1 MSLSALVIDD
11 DENVREFLAS
21 ALEAYQYTVAQAA
34 DGETGV
40 SIVPSWKPDVVLLD
54 VEMSGLSG
62 VDALDRIMAYD
73 ASAAVVMI
81 TSANDVETVR
91 RCLRG
96 GAYDYLIKPLE
107 LPTILET
114 IERAIERRMLQLE
127 VESYRRDLEGLVYSR
142 TRELEDA
149 IDRIEGTYN
158 GTILALGSALETR
171 DVETQEHSMRVARYT
186 IAFMERLGVTDDE
199 TLTDIKRGAFLHDIG
214 KIGVSDS
221 ILRKPGPLTADEWAL
236 MKEHP
241 LIGVRMLAGIDFLA
255 GALPIVRSHHE
266 RWDGA
271 GYPDGLGGPSI
282 PLEARAFAVADAL
295 DAITSDRPYREGRP
309 LIDARR
315 IIASA
320 SGTQF
325 DPDAVAALRD
335 TPDGELELIRFEATH
350 PYRLEIQ
357 SNSLRGNQRMRMTAG
372 TQGE

>member
-1 MSLSALVIDD
+1 MSLSALIIDD

-21 ALEAYQYTVAQAA
+21 ALETYEYTVAQAA

-40 SIVPSWKPDVVLLD
+40 SMIPSWKPDVILLD
-54 VEMSGLSG
+54 VEMYGLSG
-62 VDALDRIMAYD
+62 VDALDQIMAHD

-142 TRELEDA
+142 TRELEEA

-158 GTILALGSALETR
+158 ETILALGSALETR

-199 TLTDIKRGAFLHDIG
+199 TLTEIKRGAFLHDIG

-221 ILRKPGPLTADEWAL
+221 ILRKPGPLSADEWAL

-241 LIGVRMLAGIDFLA
+241 LIGVRMLEGIDFLA

-271 GYPDGLGGPSI
+271 GYPDGLVGPSI

-350 PYRLEIQ
+350 PYRLEIE
-357 SNSLRGNQRMRMTAG
+357 SNSLRRNQGMRVMAN